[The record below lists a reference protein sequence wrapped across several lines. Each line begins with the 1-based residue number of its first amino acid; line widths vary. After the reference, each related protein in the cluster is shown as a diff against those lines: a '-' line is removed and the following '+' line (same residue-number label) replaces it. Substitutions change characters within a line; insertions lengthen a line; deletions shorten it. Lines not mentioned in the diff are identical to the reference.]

1 MIIYVQAEQE
11 LINLVTSNIS
21 VENLASKSEQ
31 EIAQRLMYM
40 HAQMEKDA
48 ILKNDK
54 DVLNVLRKINIYNI
68 ASNIVENRKKPAK

>member
-1 MIIYVQAEQE
+1 
-11 LINLVTSNIS
+11 
-21 VENLASKSEQ
+21 
-31 EIAQRLMYM
+31 MYM